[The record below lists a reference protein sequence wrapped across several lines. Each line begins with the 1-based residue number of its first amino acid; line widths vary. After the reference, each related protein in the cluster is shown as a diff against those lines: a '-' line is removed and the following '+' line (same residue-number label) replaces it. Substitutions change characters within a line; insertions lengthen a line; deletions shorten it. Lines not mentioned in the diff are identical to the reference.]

1 MYDEA
6 TVGSLPPPPILP
18 APLPAPPMKFPSSS
32 RVSEARAAPLCGAAR
47 PSILLSA
54 RLSPPL
60 SLPDLDSAA
69 AKSLAGSC
77 RPLDIALRWLS
88 ASAAA
93 KSRTARSCALSPRW
107 SLPAAGRAGG
117 AAPAAP
123 AARRGIA
130 AERPPRC
137 SLPPLPPLPLRP
149 PAPPPA
155 PVPRAAEQEEQEAQP
170 APPARRL
177 LLRSLHAAAMG
188 SASTSAST
196 SASASSS
203 TSSGLISGRPG
214 VRRRCSE
221 AREAEAAAEE
231 AAVAVEA
238 AWREARRALRA

>member
-6 TVGSLPPPPILP
+6 AVGSLPPPPILP

-123 AARRGIA
+123 AARRGIT

-177 LLRSLHAAAMG
+177 LLRILHAAAMG

>member
-123 AARRGIA
+123 AARRGIT

-137 SLPPLPPLPLRP
+137 SLPPLPLRP

-203 TSSGLISGRPG
+203 TSSALISGRPG

>member
-1 MYDEA
+1 
-6 TVGSLPPPPILP
+6 
-18 APLPAPPMKFPSSS
+18 MKFPSSS

-123 AARRGIA
+123 AARRGIT

-221 AREAEAAAEE
+221 AREAEATAEE

>member
-6 TVGSLPPPPILP
+6 AVGSLPPPPILP

-123 AARRGIA
+123 AARRGIT

>member
-1 MYDEA
+1 M
-6 TVGSLPPPPILP
+6 GSLPPPPILP

-123 AARRGIA
+123 AAPAARRGIT